1 MDHLNDIELVNRA
14 LAGNA
19 LAFEHLVK
27 RHYQNVFRLSYKW
40 CGVREDAEEIVQE
53 VFVKLA
59 RKLKSF
65 GQKSAFKTWLY
76 RITINTAKDFIRKA
90 AVKRG
95 YESAYAIE
103 QGAENPGPS
112 PRTLDAERLYR
123 ALSKLPE
130 KQKDAVLLVLGEG
143 FSHKEAA
150 RTLGCPEATVSWRIF
165 QARKKLLKYLGKGR
179 NHGKK

>member
-1 MDHLNDIELVNRA
+1 MDHLNDIELVNRS
-14 LAGNA
+14 LGGDA

-27 RHYQNVFRLSYKW
+27 RHYQSVFRLSYKW
-40 CGVREDAEEIVQE
+40 CGVKEDAEDIVQE

-65 GQKSAFKTWLY
+65 GQRSAFKTWLY
-76 RITINTAKDFIRKA
+76 RVTINTAKDFIRKSA
-90 AVKRG
+90 TKRG
-95 YESAYAIE
+95 YETAYAME

-112 PRTLDAERLYR
+112 PQKNLDPKRLYR

-150 RTLGCPEATVSWRIF
+150 RTLGCPETTVSWRIF
-165 QARKKLLKYLGKGR
+165 QARKKLLKYLGQES
-179 NHGKK
+179 